1 MTPCLRRASACGVPA
16 VAWVLLASPAFAQT
30 APSVD
35 KLVQKHST
43 VFVLDNNGNE
53 HVGRLLR
60 IEPSSLT
67 ISTPE
72 GEQSFEA
79 DRVSEIYRRGD
90 SVWSGVKIGAVIGAV
105 LGGLATKDG
114 GCGALLDPY
123 KPCSVGE
130 YAANMA
136 ATAGLGAGIGA
147 GIDALFHGRTRIYP
161 GKQGNVWPAVTVL
174 PDASLNHAAVVVSA
188 RW

>member
-1 MTPCLRRASACGVPA
+1 MTLCVRPAAARLVLGIACLLSSKSA
-16 VAWVLLASPAFAQT
+16 LAQT
-30 APSVD
+30 ASAFD

-43 VFVLDNNGNE
+43 VFVLDNNGTE
-53 HVGRLLR
+53 FVGPLLR
-60 IEPSSLT
+60 LEPSSLT

-72 GEQSFEA
+72 GEQSFDR

-90 SVWSGVKIGAVIGAV
+90 SVWGGVKVGAVVGAI

-147 GIDALFHGRTRIYP
+147 GIDALFRGRTRIYP
-161 GKQGNVWPAVTVL
+161 GKNGNVWPAVSVL
-174 PDASLNHAAVVVSA
+174 PDASLTHAGVVVSA